1 MLDASYRNLRNE
13 ASLQRDKVKNILIYF
28 GGADQDNLTG
38 RTLNTIVDLDRS
50 DLTVNVVIPSSHV
63 NSQDIEE
70 IVSNHTNIHLHKGYV
85 EMAPLILEAD
95 LAIGAGGSSNWE
107 RCCLGL
113 PSIIVAMSENQLPIA
128 KALQKE
134 GVVKFIEDSS
144 ENYSMKLL
152 NCLCRSFSN
161 ENSKGMV

>member
-1 MLDASYRNLRNE
+1 MLKWL
-13 ASLQRDKVKNILIYF
+13 LLF
-28 GGADQDNLTG
+28 F
-38 RTLNTIVDLDRS
+38 
-50 DLTVNVVIPSSHV
+50 
-63 NSQDIEE
+63 
-70 IVSNHTNIHLHKGYV
+70 
-85 EMAPLILEAD
+85 EAD

-152 NCLCRSFSN
+152 NCLCEVF
-161 ENSKGMV
+161 K